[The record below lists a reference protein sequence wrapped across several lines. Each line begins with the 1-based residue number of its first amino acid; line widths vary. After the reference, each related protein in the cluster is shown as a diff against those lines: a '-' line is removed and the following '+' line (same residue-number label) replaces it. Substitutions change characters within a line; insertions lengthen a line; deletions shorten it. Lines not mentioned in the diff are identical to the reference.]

1 MSVIPNKQIPKND
14 TIIIIGTSI
23 PLTTQGAG
31 IISLPT
37 TMASITNMIAIF
49 FIVHLTQAL
58 IDQLNVAHSNIELNC
73 KILAKPH
80 TKQLTS

>member
-23 PLTTQGAG
+23 PLTTKGAG

-37 TMASITNMIAIF
+37 IMASITNMIAMF

-58 IDQLNVAHSNIELNC
+58 IDQLNLAHNNTE
-73 KILAKPH
+73 
-80 TKQLTS
+80 